1 MQRVAVIGAG
11 PAGLWAA
18 RRATQA
24 GHDVVVHERGARPGG
39 MAASFEVDGVRVD
52 HGSHRLHPATDDAIL
67 REVDALLH
75 GTLQWRPRNGRIRL
89 LGRWVRFPL
98 SPVDLA
104 RNLPP
109 RFAAAAIGDA
119 LVPRR
124 ERADT
129 YAEVVRAGLGP
140 AMLEHFYGPYAR
152 KLWGEEPERLAG
164 EQARKRITASTP
176 MAMARKLAVRT
187 TPHFWYPRDGFGAIV
202 DAVVPEAGDVRCGSE
217 ITSLDDI
224 DAEHVWS
231 TVPLTALARLAG
243 HDGDAGLRFRSLVLV
258 HVVVPFRPWTTFDAH
273 YLPGPETVLT
283 RISEVTNYRSSAA
296 DPLDRTVLCA
306 ELPCAVGDE
315 HWSMSDAA
323 LAALVAGDVARLG
336 LPPFEPAGVHVTRH
350 AAAYPIYDLG
360 FEAKLAA
367 LEATTSSLP
376 RVVSFGRGGLFAH
389 DNTHHALAEGEAV
402 AGCLGADGTWDAV
415 RWAMQRARFAQHV
428 VED

>member
-1 MQRVAVIGAG
+1 MARVAVIGAG

-24 GHDVVVHERGARPGG
+24 GHDVVVHERAARPGG
-39 MAASFEVDGVRVD
+39 MAASFDVGGVRVD
-52 HGSHRLHPATDDAIL
+52 HGSHRLHPTTDAAIL
-67 REVDALLH
+67 REVDALLG

-89 LGRWVRFPL
+89 LDRWVRFPL

-109 RFAAAAIGDA
+109 RFALAAVTDA

-124 ERADT
+124 ARADT

-164 EQARKRITASTP
+164 EQARRRISASSP
-176 MAMARKLAVRT
+176 LAMARKLAVREQ
-187 TPHFWYPRDGFGAIV
+187 PHFWYPRDGFGAIV
-202 DAVVPEAGDVRCGSE
+202 ESLVADAGDVRCSSE
-217 ITSLDDI
+217 VTSLDDV
-224 DAEHVWS
+224 DADHVWS
-231 TVPLTALARLAG
+231 TIPLPALARLAG
-243 HDGDAGLRFRSLVLV
+243 RGGESGLRFRSLVLV
-258 HVVVPFRPWTTFDAH
+258 HVGVADRPWTPYDAH
-273 YLPGPETVLT
+273 YLPGPETVLS
-283 RISEVTNYRSSAA
+283 RISEVTNYRSSAG

-315 HWSMSDAA
+315 HWSMPDGD
-323 LAALVAGDVARLG
+323 LGALVARDVAALG
-336 LPPFEPAGVHVTRH
+336 LPGFEPTVVHVTRH
-350 AAAYPIYDLG
+350 AAAYPIYDVG
-360 FEAKLAA
+360 FEPRLDELTAEVAD
-367 LEATTSSLP
+367 LP

-402 AGCLGADGTWDAV
+402 AGCLRADGTWDAV
-415 RWAMQRARFAQHV
+415 AWAMAAERFSHHV